1 MSSLFLHNFVPRS
14 RANGPG
20 ERAVV
25 WVQGCPRRCPGCW
38 NPDSLAFDQRNPT
51 PVEEIVEKICAV
63 HRLDGVT
70 FSGGEPFSQA
80 APLAELA
87 RELRLRLGE
96 SFTVICF
103 SGYTL
108 EQIRSGAGKHPE
120 RADLLQEIDLLVDG
134 AYVESLRS
142 IGEPLRG
149 SSNQKL
155 HFLSGRIRPDE
166 INPSTAEFTL
176 GADGV
181 VTQTGYPD
189 TPDAEEVFA
198 HLEYLPDWARG

>member
-1 MSSLFLHNFVPRS
+1 MNLHLHNFVPRS

-38 NPDSLAFDQRNPT
+38 NPDSLAFDRRNET
-51 PVEEIVEKICAV
+51 SVSELVSRICAIDG
-63 HRLDGVT
+63 LAGVT
-70 FSGGEPFSQA
+70 FSGGEPFSHA

-87 RELRLRLGE
+87 RQLRIRLGDGF
-96 SFTVICF
+96 SVVCF
-103 SGYTL
+103 SGHTL
-108 EQIRSGAGKHPE
+108 EQIQKGAEKRPE
-120 RADLLQEIDLLVDG
+120 LGQLLGEVDLLVDG

-155 HFLSGRIRPDE
+155 HFLSGRIRPE
-166 INPSTAEFTL
+166 EVIPSCAEFTL
-176 GADGV
+176 GADGG
-181 VTQTGYPD
+181 VTQTGYPEI
-189 TPDAEEVFA
+189 PDAAAVFA
-198 HLEYLPDWARG
+198 AAAKLV